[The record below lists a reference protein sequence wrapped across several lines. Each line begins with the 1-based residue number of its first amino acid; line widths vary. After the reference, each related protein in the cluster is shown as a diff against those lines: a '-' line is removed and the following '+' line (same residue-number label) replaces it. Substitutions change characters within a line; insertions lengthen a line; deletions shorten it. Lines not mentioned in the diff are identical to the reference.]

1 MTTLS
6 EVELIMK
13 IAIFA
18 MAALVVVAGLA
29 PAASAAAIPDG
40 KVAVVQVAAIDGLA
54 GFQGP
59 ITETRSGAFSYD
71 GTWYHI
77 NRSALGSLDGVETL
91 VLVDRR
97 TDEVTGGKLVRN
109 FSQEVRAVQGTAFT
123 VDDLPGKALNY
134 QVAVIGGNLRLVG
147 DGDQI
152 VATDGANG
160 PYHIWKVTG
169 IDLVDRD
176 AILLD

>member
-1 MTTLS
+1 
-6 EVELIMK
+6 MK
-13 IAIFA
+13 IAILA
-18 MAALVVVAGLA
+18 IATLVVAAGLA
-29 PAASAAAIPDG
+29 PVASAAAIPDG

-54 GFQGP
+54 GFEGP
-59 ITETRSGAFSYD
+59 IAEARSGEFTFD

-97 TDEVTGGKLVRN
+97 RDEVTGDKLVQS
-109 FSQEVRAVQGTAFT
+109 FSQEVRAVRGSSFT
-123 VDDLPGKALNY
+123 VDELPGKVLSY
-134 QVAVIGGNLRLVG
+134 QVAMIGGNLRLVG

-152 VATDGANG
+152 VATGGANG

>member
-1 MTTLS
+1 
-6 EVELIMK
+6 MK
-13 IAIFA
+13 IATFA
-18 MAALVVVAGLA
+18 IAALLVVAGLA
-29 PAASAAAIPDG
+29 PVASAAAIPDG
-40 KVAVVQVAAIDGLA
+40 KVAVVQVTAIDGLA

-59 ITETRSGAFSYD
+59 TTETRTGAFSYD

-97 TDEVTGGKLVRN
+97 TDEVSGEKLVQN
-109 FSQEVRAVQGTAFT
+109 FTQDVRAVKGSAFS
-123 VDDLPGKALNY
+123 VDDLPGKALHY
-134 QVAVIGGNLRLVG
+134 QVAMIGGNLRLVG

-152 VATDGANG
+152 VATGGANG

-176 AILLD
+176 VIMLD